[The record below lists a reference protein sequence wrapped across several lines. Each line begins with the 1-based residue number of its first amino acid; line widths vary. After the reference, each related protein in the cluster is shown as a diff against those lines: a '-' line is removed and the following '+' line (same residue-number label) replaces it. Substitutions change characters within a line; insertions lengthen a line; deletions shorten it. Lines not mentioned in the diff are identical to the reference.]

1 MKYIKLFENFN
12 EPDIQDAKWI
22 VISHL
27 GEVEKIEIDP
37 KWNAKNLL
45 SFELN
50 EEPSK
55 EQIDKCTE
63 HLNDEGFF
71 LSTNNDICIVGIG
84 NTIKEYCINWLNEN
98 FSDMDVVQSKDKP
111 GYILYR
117 YVGKNN
123 ILVYYK
129 KNEDVYINYNKI
141 WSFFESYFSMEDKE
155 IQELTEEWL
164 SEAYNLKGVT
174 TYLGSSKSIV
184 MLSEAYNLKGV
195 TTMLGKSKPRFKLSE
210 AYNLKGVTTFE

>member
-1 MKYIKLFENFN
+1 MKYLKLFENFN

-22 VISHL
+22 VIRYL
-27 GEVEKIEIDP
+27 GELETIEIDP

-50 EEPSK
+50 EEPTK
-55 EQIDKCTE
+55 EQIIKCRE

-71 LSTNNDICIVGIG
+71 LFIKNNICIVGIG
-84 NTIKEYCINWLNEN
+84 NTIKEYCINWLNDN
-98 FSDMDVVQSKDKP
+98 FSNMDIVESKDRP

-117 YVGKNN
+117 YETKDNVLIYN
-123 ILVYYK
+123 K
-129 KNEDVYINYNKI
+129 KNQKVYISYNKI
-141 WSFFESYFSMEDKE
+141 WSFFESYFSMESVE

-174 TYLGSSKSIV
+174 TTY
-184 MLSEAYNLKGV
+184 LKG
-195 TTMLGKSKPRFKLSE
+195 LGIIH
-210 AYNLKGVTTFE
+210 

>member
-1 MKYIKLFENFN
+1 MKYLKLFENFN

-27 GEVEKIEIDP
+27 GELENVEIDP

-50 EEPSK
+50 EEPTK
-55 EQIDKCTE
+55 EQIEKCRE

-71 LSTNNDICIVGIG
+71 LDDPGFINTNNDICIVGTG
-84 NTIKEYCINWLNEN
+84 NSLKEYCINWLNDN

-117 YVGKNN
+117 YVDKNN
-123 ILVYYK
+123 ILVYDK
-129 KNEDVYINYNKI
+129 KNEYVYINYNKI
-141 WSFFESYFSMEDKE
+141 WSFFENYFSMESEE
-155 IQELTEEWL
+155 IQELTQEWL

-174 TYLGSSKSIV
+174 TFFRNSLWFN
-184 MLSEAYNLKGV
+184 MLSETYKII
-195 TTMLGKSKPRFKLSE
+195 
-210 AYNLKGVTTFE
+210 